1 MAAQQMKDAKLTRF
15 DDQTRKDHTYLRA
28 DDDCYYLIEYTARR
42 AFNYSEANDFINNLK
57 KKPSVKGTNQWK
69 HKLAAIR
76 EAVEALSRQ
85 LPKSW
90 LKKSTFVPVPPSKSR
105 KHPDYD
111 DRMSQ
116 ILQKLQGADVR
127 ELIYQVRSMEA
138 THVSTERHSIEELFK
153 NYRIDENLTD
163 PQPGHIVIVDDMMT
177 AGAHYRAMR
186 RILRKRFPEAAISGI
201 FLARRIFSQQ

>member
-1 MAAQQMKDAKLTRF
+1 MKNAKLIRF
-15 DDQTRKDHTYLRA
+15 DDKTRKDHTYLRLEE
-28 DDDCYYLIEYTARR
+28 DCYYLIEYTARR

-69 HKLAAIR
+69 HKVAAIR
-76 EAVEALSRQ
+76 EAAEALSRE

-90 LKKSTFVPVPPSKSR
+90 LKKSTFVPIPPSKAK

-116 ILQKLQGADVR
+116 VLQKLGGADVR
-127 ELIYQVRSMEA
+127 ELVYQVRSMEA
-138 THVSTERHSIEELFK
+138 THVSSDRHSIEELVA
-153 NYRIDENLTD
+153 NYRIDEHLTD
-163 PQPGHIVIVDDMMT
+163 PEPRHIVIADDMIT

-186 RILRKRFPEAAISGI
+186 RILKKRFPEVAISGV
-201 FLARRIFSQQ
+201 FLARRIFPPE